1 MAKDREELFGA
12 VLEDLNAAIFDGNSV
27 LLASTNG
34 NSTFVRILASDDD
47 EIDIILI
54 ATFAAICEKKN
65 RDPYKLALLCA
76 AFASRAKTA
85 GAIERIDVNHDT
97 IRN

>member
-1 MAKDREELFGA
+1 MNDRNDTLETMLRELS
-12 VLEDLNAAIFDGNSV
+12 AASFDGNSV
-27 LLASTNG
+27 LLAGING
-34 NSTFVRILASDDD
+34 NSTFVHILASDD
-47 EIDIILI
+47 EIDIILM

-76 AFASRAKTA
+76 AFASKAKNA
-85 GAIERIDVNHDT
+85 GAIKRIDKNHDT

>member
-12 VLEDLNAAIFDGNSV
+12 VLEDLNAATSV
-27 LLASTNG
+27 LLAGING
-34 NSTFVRILASDDD
+34 NSTFVRILASDD
-47 EIDIILI
+47 EIDIMLM

-65 RDPYKLALLCA
+65 HDPYELALLCA
-76 AFASRAKTA
+76 KFASRAKNA

>member
-27 LLASTNG
+27 LLAGING
-34 NSTFVRILASDDD
+34 NSTFVHILARDD
-47 EIDIILI
+47 EIDMILI

-65 RDPYKLALLCA
+65 RDPYILALLCA
-76 AFASRAKTA
+76 EFASRAKNA